1 MAFTMTHVLAA
12 EKVLEYL
19 PAVSDYSTYILGTI
33 APDAVHANPNYTVE
47 LKERSHLFT
56 HGLRWG
62 EIDNWEKAQL
72 WIGNIKEY
80 YWENRYRYNNDF
92 LSGYIVHLIVDV
104 YSSMYFYTPF
114 IKSIKSDYERTME
127 TYKKESYG
135 TNSYLLSL
143 YMEKKDLRSVLQAG
157 EAVTLEGIIKKE
169 DIERRIDQL
178 YEFEFRN
185 WDISHIDE
193 YSICRIEDMEQLI
206 QKAAQYVKK
215 VLIDEV

>member
-104 YSSMYFYTPF
+104 YSN
-114 IKSIKSDYERTME
+114 
-127 TYKKESYG
+127 KKESYG

-178 YEFEFRN
+178 YEFEFRD

-206 QKAAQYVKK
+206 QKAAEYVKK